1 MENVV
6 TVFLTIFLCKKTYK
20 HFKLIY
26 LNNVQL
32 LFEVKQLLNHRPV
45 LFWVDHQDSATLFD
59 EVTHLALQ
67 LEVTSLDTAKQL
79 IEEFK
84 FFFPIF
90 FEQPIKTLVQDGRQ
104 MLGY

>member
-1 MENVV
+1 MNQLNKERNGKCSDCISDH
-6 TVFLTIFLCKKTYK
+6 FSMQKTYK

-59 EVTHLALQ
+59 EVTHLAL
-67 LEVTSLDTAKQL
+67 
-79 IEEFK
+79 
-84 FFFPIF
+84 
-90 FEQPIKTLVQDGRQ
+90 
-104 MLGY
+104 